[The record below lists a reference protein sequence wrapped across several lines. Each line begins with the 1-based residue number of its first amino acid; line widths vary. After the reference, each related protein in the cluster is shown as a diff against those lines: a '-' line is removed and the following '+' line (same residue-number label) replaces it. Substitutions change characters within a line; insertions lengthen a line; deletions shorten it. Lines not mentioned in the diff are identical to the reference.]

1 MKASSSFVERPPIV
15 AVLGHVDH
23 GKSTLLDYIRKTNT
37 VAKEAGGITQ
47 HVAAYEVIHTP
58 QTHAER
64 TPRDAEKIPRDSAL
78 SEGKRIT
85 FIDTPGHA
93 AFQAIRAR
101 GAKIADIAILVVA
114 ADDGVKAQTLE
125 ALESIKA
132 SETPFVVAINK
143 IDKPNADLS
152 RTQASLLE
160 HHVYLE
166 KFGGDVPWT
175 AVSAKTGEGVD
186 TLLDLI
192 LLVAEL
198 AEFKADPK
206 AKASGYV
213 IEAHRDEKRGIAA
226 TLIITGGTLKSGMA
240 VRAERAVVP
249 VRVMTNHAGK
259 QIKEATFSSPVTLY
273 GFDELPE
280 VGSEFVTYKK
290 KGEAEA
296 DRPEAARAANVSAL
310 EESGR
315 FSLPVIIRADV
326 SGSLEGIVH
335 ELAKVGDEYTD
346 IRIVLSGIGAISEAD
361 VKAAIASAA
370 TPAVIV
376 GFDVPV
382 DPLARESA
390 RQHGIHI
397 ETFDI
402 IYKLAERLAEILQ
415 ESAPK
420 RHVEE
425 RCGKA
430 RILKLFSSRR
440 DKQTIGATVFEGRF
454 EKGASVRISRKGEE
468 IGIGKVAGLQSHKQ
482 NVERVETG
490 GEFGAEITGE
500 FDLAQ
505 GDVLECFRT
514 ITK

>member
-1 MKASSSFVERPPIV
+1 MNASSTTTERPPIV

-23 GKSTLLDYIRKTNT
+23 GKSTLLDYIRKANT

-47 HVAAYEVIHTP
+47 HVAAYEVEH
-58 QTHAER
+58 ER
-64 TPRDAEKIPRDSAL
+64 
-78 SEGKRIT
+78 EGKNKKIT

-125 ALESIKA
+125 ALESIRA
-132 SETPFVVAINK
+132 SNTPFIVAINK

-175 AVSAKTGEGVD
+175 AISAKSGEGVD

-198 AEFKADPK
+198 AEFKADTSVP
-206 AKASGYV
+206 AKGYIV
-213 IEAHRDEKRGIAA
+213 EAHRDEKRGIAA
-226 TLIITGGTLKSGMA
+226 TLIITEGTLKSSQA
-240 VRAERAVVP
+240 VRAGRAIVP

-259 QIKEATFSSPVTLY
+259 SIKEATFSSPVTLY

-280 VGSEFVTYKK
+280 VGSEFATYKNK
-290 KGEAEA
+290 REAEEH
-296 DRPEAARAANVSAL
+296 RPDIVRAPNVL
-310 EESGR
+310 TEEESTR
-315 FSLPVIIRADV
+315 FFLPIIVRADV
-326 SGSLEGIVH
+326 SGSLEGIIH
-335 ELAKVGDEYTD
+335 EVAKIGDEYTGV
-346 IRIVLSGIGAISEAD
+346 RLVQTGIGAISEAD
-361 VKAAIASAA
+361 VKAAIASTA
-370 TPAVIV
+370 TPAVII

-382 DPLARESA
+382 DNLARESA
-390 RQHGIHI
+390 RQHGVRI

-402 IYKLAERLAEILQ
+402 IYKLAERLTEILQ

-420 RHVEE
+420 RQVEE
-425 RCGKA
+425 IIGKA
-430 RILKLFSSRR
+430 RILKLFSGH
-440 DKQTIGATVFEGRF
+440 KGIQTIGGSVFEGHVD
-454 EKGASVRISRKGEE
+454 KGADVRVIRKGEAL
-468 IGIGKVAGLQSHKQ
+468 GVAKITGLQANKQ
-482 NVERVETG
+482 KVDRVETG
-490 GEFGAEITGE
+490 SEFGAEITGDIE
-500 FDLAQ
+500 MAQ
-505 GDVLECFRT
+505 GDSLECFY
-514 ITK
+514 TKTV

>member
-1 MKASSSFVERPPIV
+1 MKTPSSPIERPPIV

-23 GKSTLLDYIRKTNT
+23 GKSTLLDYIRKANT

-47 HVAAYEVIHTP
+47 HVAAYEVEH
-58 QTHAER
+58 ER
-64 TPRDAEKIPRDSAL
+64 
-78 SEGKRIT
+78 EGKKKKIT

-132 SETPFVVAINK
+132 SNTSFVVAINK

-160 HHVYLE
+160 HHIYLE
-166 KFGGDVPWT
+166 KLGGDIPWT
-175 AVSAKTGEGVD
+175 AISAKTGEGVD
-186 TLLDLI
+186 MLLDLV

-198 AEFKADPK
+198 ADLKADP
-206 AKASGYV
+206 AARAEGYIV
-213 IEAHRDEKRGIAA
+213 EAHRDEKRGIAA
-226 TLIITGGTLKSGMA
+226 TLIIKYGTLKSGMSVLA
-240 VRAERAVVP
+240 GRAIAP
-249 VRVMTNHAGK
+249 VRIMENHLGK
-259 QIKEATFSSPVTLY
+259 NIKEATFSTPVTLY

-280 VGSEFVTYKK
+280 VGSEFVSYKNK
-290 KGEAEA
+290 HDAEL
-296 DRPEAARAANVSAL
+296 DRPAFVRSMPNSVVEDT
-310 EESGR
+310 SGR
-315 FSLPVIIRADV
+315 FILPVIVRADV

-335 ELAKVGDEYTD
+335 ELGKIGDEYMGV
-346 IRIVLSGIGAISEAD
+346 RVVLSGIGTISEND
-361 VKAAIASAA
+361 VKAAVASG
-370 TPAVIV
+370 TPATIL

-402 IYKLAERLAEILQ
+402 IYKLAERVEELMKEA
-415 ESAPK
+415 APK
-420 RHVEE
+420 RQVEE
-425 RCGKA
+425 KIGRAK
-430 RILKLFSSRR
+430 ILAQFSSRR
-440 DKQTIGATVFEGRF
+440 MTHVVGGSVLDGRM
-454 EKGASVRISRKGEE
+454 EKGAQVRIMRRQEPMGL
-468 IGIGKVAGLQSHKQ
+468 GKITGLQANKQ
-482 NVERVETG
+482 KVDRVEE
-490 GEFGAEITGE
+490 GEFGAEITSE
-500 FDLAQ
+500 IEVLQ

-514 ITK
+514 KTI